1 MMKILSTK
9 QIKEA
14 DEYTI
19 KNEPVKSID
28 LMERAAN
35 ALAGWVAENIPKE
48 TRIRIFAGS
57 GNNGGDGLALGRLL
71 SEKRFDID
79 IYLIKPGSGYSP
91 DTSVNLERLKAMKL
105 SPEIITSTEGF
116 PLIDSADL
124 LVDALFGTGLT
135 RPVEGLPARLIDHMN
150 NSGARIL
157 AVDIPSGL
165 FGDDNR
171 NNLSGSIV
179 KARYTL
185 SFQFPK
191 FSFLFPENNIYTG
204 HWEVMPIGL
213 HEEFI
218 EKVETNHILTD
229 NDLVAPL
236 LKERNRFSHK
246 GTYGHCLLISG
257 SYGKMGAAVLAATSC
272 LRSGSGLLTVHV
284 PVRGCEIIQISVP
297 EAMVSLDDSDTC
309 FSKVPDT
316 DRYDAIA
323 AGPALGTRQS
333 TKKALHTLLKSS
345 KQPVVLDADAL
356 NILSLNKEWMDLIPE
371 KSILTPHP
379 GEFDRLAGQHKTSH
393 DRLLT
398 QIRMAEKYKLVI
410 ILKGTYTS
418 VVTPEGKCFFNSSGN
433 PGMATAGSG
442 DVLTGI
448 LLSLLGQGYT
458 PVRAA
463 LAGVY
468 LHGMAGDY
476 ASTVHSP
483 EAMIAGDISMNL
495 GKAFK
500 ILKKS

>member
-1 MMKILSTK
+1 MKVLSTK

-28 LMERAAN
+28 LMERAAK
-35 ALAGWVAENIPKE
+35 ALAGWVTGIIPKE
-48 TRIRIFAGS
+48 TLIRIFAGP

-71 SEKRFDID
+71 TEKGFTTY
-79 IYLIKPGSGYSP
+79 IYLLKPGSGHSP
-91 DTSVNLERLKAMKL
+91 DTSVNLERLKTIEL
-105 SPEIITSTEGF
+105 LPEIITSTEDF
-116 PLIDSADL
+116 PSIDSADL

-135 RPVEGLPARLIDHMN
+135 RPVEGLPAKLIDHLN
-150 NSGARIL
+150 NSGAPIL

-171 NNLSGSIV
+171 NNLSGSII
-179 KARYTL
+179 KAKDTL

-191 FSFLFPENNIYTG
+191 LSFLFPENNKYTG
-204 HWEVMPIGL
+204 NWEVMPIGL

-218 EKVETNHILTD
+218 KKVETNNILID
-229 NDLVAPL
+229 NDLVSPL
-236 LKERNRFSHK
+236 LKGRNRFSHK

-272 LRSGSGLLTVHV
+272 LRTGTGLLTVHV
-284 PVRGCEIIQISVP
+284 PARGCEIIQISVP
-297 EAMVSLDDSDTC
+297 EAMVSLDNSDTC
-309 FSKVPDT
+309 FSKMPDIE
-316 DRYDAIA
+316 RYDAVA
-323 AGPALGTRQS
+323 AGPALGTREP
-333 TKKALHTLLKSS
+333 TRKALYTLLKSS
-345 KQPVVLDADAL
+345 KKPVVLDADAL
-356 NILSLNKEWMDLIPE
+356 NILSLNREWIDLIPE
-371 KSILTPHP
+371 ESILTPHP

-410 ILKGTYTS
+410 ILKGAYTS

-458 PVRAA
+458 PVNAA
-463 LAGVY
+463 VAGVY
-468 LHGMAGDY
+468 LHGVAGDN

-500 ILKKS
+500 VLKKS

>member
-1 MMKILSTK
+1 MKVLSTK

-28 LMERAAN
+28 LMERAAK
-35 ALAGWVAENIPKE
+35 ALAGWVTGIIPKE
-48 TRIRIFAGS
+48 TRIRIFAGP

-71 SEKRFDID
+71 TEKGFTTY
-79 IYLIKPGSGYSP
+79 IYLLKPGSGHSP
-91 DTSVNLERLKAMKL
+91 DTSVNLERLKAIQL
-105 SPEIITSTEGF
+105 LPEIITSTEDF

-135 RPVEGLPARLIDHMN
+135 RPVEGLPAKLIDHLN
-150 NSGARIL
+150 NSGAPIL

-171 NNLSGSIV
+171 NNLSGSII
-179 KARYTL
+179 KAKYTL

-191 FSFLFPENNIYTG
+191 LSFLFPENNKYTG
-204 HWEVMPIGL
+204 NWEVIPIGL

-218 EKVETNHILTD
+218 KKVETNNILID
-229 NDLVAPL
+229 NDLVSPL

-272 LRSGSGLLTVHV
+272 LRTGTGLLTVHV
-284 PVRGCEIIQISVP
+284 PARGCEIIQISVP
-297 EAMVSLDDSDTC
+297 EAMVSLDNSDAF
-309 FSKVPDT
+309 FSKMPDIEQ
-316 DRYDAIA
+316 YDAVA
-323 AGPALGTRQS
+323 AGPALGTRE
-333 TKKALHTLLKSS
+333 TTRKALYTLIKSS
-345 KQPVVLDADAL
+345 KKPVVLDADAL
-356 NILSLNKEWMDLIPE
+356 NILSLNREWIDLIPE
-371 KSILTPHP
+371 ESILTPHP

-410 ILKGTYTS
+410 ILKGAYTS
-418 VVTPEGKCFFNSSGN
+418 IVTPEGKCFFNSSGN

-458 PVRAA
+458 PVNAA
-463 LAGVY
+463 VAGVY
-468 LHGMAGDY
+468 LHGVAGDN
-476 ASTVHSP
+476 ASTVLSP

-500 ILKKS
+500 VLKKS